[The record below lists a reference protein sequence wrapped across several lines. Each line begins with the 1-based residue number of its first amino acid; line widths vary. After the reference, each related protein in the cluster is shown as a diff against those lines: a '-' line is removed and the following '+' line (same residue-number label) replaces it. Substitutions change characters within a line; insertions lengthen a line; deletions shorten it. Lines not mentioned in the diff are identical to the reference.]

1 MPYVATF
8 LFFFSFFFRVFF
20 SSITMFLSLSLS
32 LEAKRGRNENEFSFA
47 IVVTIRWNNV
57 RIRFP
62 QCTRVSLTRS
72 RFSISRRKGMHRFD
86 SRFIERFSPS
96 ISMIHAPFLSL
107 PSFFFLSFKHGACM
121 GLCVYACT

>member
-47 IVVTIRWNNV
+47 IVVTFVGTTFPPMYTCEFDAFAIFDLEKERNASIRLA
-57 RIRFP
+57 F
-62 QCTRVSLTRS
+62 
-72 RFSISRRKGMHRFD
+72 
-86 SRFIERFSPS
+86 
-96 ISMIHAPFLSL
+96 
-107 PSFFFLSFKHGACM
+107 
-121 GLCVYACT
+121 Y